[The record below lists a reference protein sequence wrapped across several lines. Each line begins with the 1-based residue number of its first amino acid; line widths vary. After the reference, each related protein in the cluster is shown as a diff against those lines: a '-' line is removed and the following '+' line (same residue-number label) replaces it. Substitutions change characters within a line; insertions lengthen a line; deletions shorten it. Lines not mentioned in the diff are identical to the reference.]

1 VFTAQLALP
10 PRYDRAK
17 LITFYEQLYQRLSSL
32 PSASSAALTDRVPL
46 TGGLTPAPV
55 AVMGNSLPP
64 LSERL
69 QANRH
74 LVSPKYFATLGIPIR
89 AGRDFGERDN
99 STVPHV
105 VIVNETFAKQ
115 FFGGENP
122 IGRTLVTGMAQLPS
136 QIVGVCADVRSTTLN
151 QPPTA
156 DYFLPA
162 LQRPEAF
169 TNILVRTNVGP
180 AAIAPVVREA
190 LRTVDPELPLLQPQM
205 LTTSIARTVADRRL
219 ALMLLGA
226 FGVLALVLAS
236 LGVYIVMEHLVT
248 FRTSEIGLRM
258 ALGAQLSDVQ
268 KLILKQGMLLA
279 VIGAIIGLAI
289 AFGGARLM
297 KSLLYGVSASDPITF
312 TLVGLLL
319 LGIALLACWI
329 PARRASR
336 IEPMI
341 ALRAE

>member
-1 VFTAQLALP
+1 EAGGVFTAQLVLP
-10 PRYDRAK
+10 PARYDRDK
-17 LITFYEQLYQRLSSL
+17 LVAFYERLYQRLSEL
-32 PSASSAALTDRVPL
+32 PGSPSAALTDSAPL
-46 TGGLTPAPV
+46 AGGQGPAPV
-55 AVMGNSLPP
+55 AIGGRPIPP
-64 LSERL
+64 LSERP

-74 LVSPKYFATLGIPIR
+74 LVSPRYFATLGIPVL
-89 AGRDFGERDN
+89 AGRDFDERD
-99 STVPHV
+99 SSRVPHV
-105 VIVNETFAKQ
+105 VIVNETFARRH
-115 FFGGENP
+115 FPGETP

-136 QIVGVCADVRSTTLN
+136 EIVGVCADVRSTTLN

-236 LGVYIVMEHLVT
+236 LGVYSVMAHLVT

-258 ALGAQLSDVQ
+258 ALGASPAAV
-268 KLILKQGMLLA
+268 MRMVLA
-279 VIGAIIGLAI
+279 HGRRLTTLGIVLGI
-289 AFGGARLM
+289 GGALV
-297 KSLLYGVSASDPITF
+297 VS
-312 TLVGLLL
+312 
-319 LGIALLACWI
+319 
-329 PARRASR
+329 
-336 IEPMI
+336 
-341 ALRAE
+341 